1 MAPRPG
7 GYVPLVVVPN
17 DTVLLMFCSGAASVL
32 LFLKLP
38 LGLFV
43 LMKG

>member
-1 MAPRPG
+1 
-7 GYVPLVVVPN
+7 
-17 DTVLLMFCSGAASVL
+17 LMFCSGAASVL